1 MSIKPYYTS
10 VDLIEAV
17 KRKIMFPV
25 SQSTFTDEDIL
36 KFANEEMFISQVP
49 TILMHHEEFFVT
61 YKVVPLKPNTSR
73 YPIPSRAIGMKLR
86 DLMWRD
92 TNGTLYEMTRINAD
106 NKTQYQRGLGVN
118 EAIHKFYLEG
128 NDVVLIPPVSSSISG
143 SLVMF
148 FFIRPNQLVLNDRAA
163 FIKGFEKTI
172 TINNTSLNPGDTLI
186 IGGYIFKA
194 TNSAI
199 PASNEFQIGTTS
211 VDTANNIVNLL
222 NNFNE
227 LDIIA
232 NNNGGSSNII
242 TISFS
247 DLSIAMFQ
255 NSPYFETEISSNIF
269 SNNNSGIVITDD
281 ITIVFDNIPPHIGNG
296 SVIDFLETEGGHKI
310 KGYDVKIGQN
320 AISGNKITF
329 TLQQVSISLVVGDY
343 ICLANE
349 CIIPQIPSDLHNA
362 LAERTCARILA
373 AIGDQQGLQVNM
385 AKIAEINQ
393 SQSYLIDN
401 RVEGAPIKIN
411 TKNSP
416 LYWNKRITRRRLF

>member
-1 MSIKPYYTS
+1 MSAKPYYTS

-73 YPIPSRAIGMKLR
+73 YPIPNRAIGMKLR
-86 DLMWRD
+86 DVMWRD

-118 EAIHKFYLEG
+118 EAIHKFYIEG

-148 FFIRPNQLVLNDRAA
+148 FFIRPNQLVLNERAA
-163 FIKGFEKTI
+163 FITGFEKTI
-172 TINNTSLNPGDTLI
+172 TIDNATLNPGDSI
-186 IGGYIFKA
+186 VIGSYIFKA
-194 TNSAI
+194 TNSPA
-199 PASNEFQIGTTS
+199 PASNEFQIGATS
-211 VDTANNIVNLL
+211 IDTANNLVTLL
-222 NNFNE
+222 NNFNQ
-227 LDIIA
+227 LDITA

-242 TISFS
+242 TISFT

-255 NSPYFETEISSNIF
+255 NSPYFETEIASNIF
-269 SNNNSGIVITDD
+269 SNNSSAISIPDT
-281 ITIVFDNIPPHIGNG
+281 ITIVFDKIPNHIGNG
-296 SVIDFLETEGGHKI
+296 SIIDFLETDGGHKI
-310 KGYDVKIGQN
+310 KGYDIKIGKN

-329 TLQQVSISLVVGDY
+329 NLEQVPISLVVGDY
-343 ICLANE
+343 ICLAGE

-373 AIGDQQGLQVNM
+373 AIGDQQGLQINM

-393 SQSYLIDN
+393 NQSYLIDN

-416 LYWNKRITRRRLF
+416 LYWNKKVTRRRLF